1 MTRRA
6 ELHPSCQA
14 SVYASNVRAHTR
26 KVFEEL
32 AARYAIHYAWGNGP
46 TGDHAA
52 GRALDLMAYSR
63 GDFTLTSHGSIRPGW
78 NRTVAEYAWS
88 QRSRLG
94 VAYIIYDQL
103 IISTNPNSSAGAYNR
118 WVRYSG
124 TSHANHVHLSLVD
137 NPPAYKPPTPEE
149 DNMTPQELMN
159 YKVGASR
166 WAVDAGLYETSGK
179 RPEDWTV
186 KDHLTNTGAHM
197 RGQRFQDNRALK
209 AELAANTA
217 LLRKLIA
224 GAGALTEGQV
234 ADAVASGVRAAID
247 PAELAA
253 AIAEQ
258 LDPQVDVAAVE
269 AALRTVLG
277 GLDQPG
283 GE

>member
-32 AARYAIHYAWGNGP
+32 AARYEIHYAWGNGP

-63 GDFTLTSHGSIRPGW
+63 GGFTLTSVGQIRPGW

-103 IISTNPNSSAGAYNR
+103 IISTNPHSSAGAYNR
-118 WVRYSG
+118 WVRYGG

-137 NPPAYKPPTPEE
+137 DPPAYQPPTSKE
-149 DNMTPQELMN
+149 DDMPTPQELLS
-159 YKVGASR
+159 YKIGASR

-179 RPEDWTV
+179 DPSDWTV

-197 RGQRFQDNRALK
+197 RGQRFQDNRDLRRS
-209 AELAANTA
+209 LATQEV
-217 LLRKLIA
+217 LLRQLVA
-224 GAGALTEGQV
+224 GQSGLTEQQV
-234 ADAVASGVRAAID
+234 EAAVTAGVRAAID
-247 PAELAA
+247 SAELAA

-269 AALRTVLG
+269 AALRSVLG
-277 GLDQPG
+277 GLDQ
-283 GE
+283 E